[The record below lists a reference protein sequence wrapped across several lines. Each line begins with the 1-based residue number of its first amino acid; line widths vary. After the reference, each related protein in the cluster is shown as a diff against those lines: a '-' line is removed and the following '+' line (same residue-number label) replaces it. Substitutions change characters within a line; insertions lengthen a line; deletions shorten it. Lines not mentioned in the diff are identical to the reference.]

1 MATSNQEEA
10 SLPVAS
16 YRLSRRMHLLMVL
29 RWPVALVLSSVVL
42 AVALFK
48 ILSQP
53 IPIRIDGGG
62 LNVERL
68 VMPQTVTIKAE
79 DPIPV
84 QAGVTVDGNS
94 TQKGEQPIRITGPV
108 VVQGIES
115 PVKVSGS
122 VGAEIDGKVT
132 ARVDEIDAPIQL
144 QSPVQVVNEKP
155 LQVEGAVNVAEPVS
169 VAVDGKVDVKGRV
182 GIEGKVGT
190 RIGF

>member
-1 MATSNQEEA
+1 MATSNQEA
-10 SLPVAS
+10 APLQVAS
-16 YRLSRRMHLLMVL
+16 NRPSRRMHLLL
-29 RWPVALVLSSVVL
+29 AFRWPAALILSSVVL
-42 AVALFK
+42 AAALLK

-62 LNVERL
+62 INVERL
-68 VMPQTVTIKAE
+68 VMPQTVTIRA
-79 DPIPV
+79 DGPIPV

-108 VVQGIES
+108 VVKGIES

-122 VGAEIDGKVT
+122 VGASIDGRVT
-132 ARVDEIDAPIQL
+132 ANVDAIDSAIQL
-144 QSPVQVVNEKP
+144 QSPVQVVNDQP
-155 LQVEGAVNVAEPVS
+155 LQVEGAVTVAEPVS
-169 VAVDGKVDVKGRV
+169 VDGNVEVKGRV

>member
-1 MATSNQEEA
+1 
-10 SLPVAS
+10 
-16 YRLSRRMHLLMVL
+16 MHLLL
-29 RWPVALVLSSVVL
+29 AFRWPAALILSSVVL
-42 AVALFK
+42 AAALLK

-62 LNVERL
+62 INVERL

-84 QAGVTVDGNS
+84 LAGVTVDGNS

-108 VVQGIES
+108 VVKGIES

-122 VGAEIDGKVT
+122 VGANIDGRVT
-132 ARVDEIDAPIQL
+132 ANVDAIDSAIQL
-144 QSPVQVVNEKP
+144 QSPVQVVNDQP
-155 LQVEGAVNVAEPVS
+155 LQVEGAVTVAEPVS
-169 VAVDGKVDVKGRV
+169 VDGNVEVKGRV

>member
-1 MATSNQEEA
+1 MATREQEA
-10 SLPVAS
+10 ALSPVVS
-16 YRLSRRMHLLMVL
+16 YNPRQRIQLLL
-29 RWPVALVLSSVVL
+29 AFRWPAALVLSSLVL
-42 AVALFK
+42 AAALVK

-68 VMPQTVTIKAE
+68 VMPQTVTIRA
-79 DPIPV
+79 DSPLPV

-94 TQKGEQPIRITGPV
+94 RQKGEQPIRITGPV
-108 VVQGIES
+108 MVEGINA

-122 VGAEIDGKVT
+122 VGANIDGRVT
-132 ARVDEIDAPIQL
+132 ASVDQIDSAIDL
-144 QSPVQVVNEKP
+144 KSPVQVVNNQP
-155 LQVEGAVNVAEPVS
+155 LRVEGAVKVAEPVA

-182 GIEGKVGT
+182 GIDGKVGT

>member
-1 MATSNQEEA
+1 MATSNQEA
-10 SLPVAS
+10 APLPVAS
-16 YRLSRRMHLLMVL
+16 YRPSRRMHLLL
-29 RWPVALVLSSVVL
+29 AFRWPAALILSSVVL
-42 AVALFK
+42 AAALLK

-62 LNVERL
+62 INVERL

-84 QAGVTVDGNS
+84 LAGVTVDGNS

-108 VVQGIES
+108 VVKSIES

-122 VGAEIDGKVT
+122 VGANIDGRVT
-132 ARVDEIDAPIQL
+132 ANVDAIDSAIQL
-144 QSPVQVVNEKP
+144 QSPVQVVNDQP
-155 LQVEGAVNVAEPVS
+155 LQVEGAVTVAEPVS
-169 VAVDGKVDVKGRV
+169 VDGNVEVKGRV